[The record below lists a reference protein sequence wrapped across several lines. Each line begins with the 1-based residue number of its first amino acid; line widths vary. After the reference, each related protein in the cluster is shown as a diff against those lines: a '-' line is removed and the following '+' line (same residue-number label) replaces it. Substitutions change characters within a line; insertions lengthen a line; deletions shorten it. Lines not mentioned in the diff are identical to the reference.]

1 MNNVSIAMRTSAT
14 MSAAFFA
21 TIAGYSSI
29 DSLIAF
35 EHAKAEEFA
44 KAMPT
49 TFIKLQGTS
58 GGVDLFKPLQKGNY
72 LLSDCITSIRTRNV
86 TRAEDLILRRATLRA
101 GRLISKGRF
110 VGK

>member
-1 MNNVSIAMRTSAT
+1 MNNVSIGTRTSAT
-14 MSAAFFA
+14 MSAAFVA
-21 TIAGYSSI
+21 TLAGYSNI

-35 EHAKAEEFA
+35 EHAKAEKLA

-58 GGVDLFKPLQKGNY
+58 GSIDLFKSLQNGNY
-72 LLSDCITSIRTRNV
+72 LLSDCLTSIKARNV
-86 TRAEDLILRRATLRA
+86 TRAEDLILRKATLRA

-110 VGK
+110 VST